1 MSTELTMLF
10 LSAVLGLVQ
19 VGLQSFS
26 FKAQAGNAYTI
37 GPRDVAIAPSGLAGR
52 FERALRNFL
61 ETFPI
66 FAAAVLML
74 EITTSGNTWSEA
86 GAQLYFWGRVAY
98 VPAYAS
104 GLPWVRTFIWQIAT
118 VGIVLVMVPLAQRL
132 LSAG

>member
-10 LSAVLGLVQ
+10 WSAVLGLIQ
-19 VGLQSFS
+19 VGLQSLS
-26 FKAQAGNAYTI
+26 FKAQAGNAYTV
-37 GPRDVAIAPSGLAGR
+37 GARDAAIAPTGLAGR

-66 FAAAVLML
+66 FAAAVLTV
-74 EITTSGNTWSEA
+74 EITATTNAWSVA
-86 GAQLYFWGRVAY
+86 GAQLYFWARLAY

-118 VGIVLVMVPLAQRL
+118 IGIVLVMAPLGQKL
-132 LSAG
+132 LSSG